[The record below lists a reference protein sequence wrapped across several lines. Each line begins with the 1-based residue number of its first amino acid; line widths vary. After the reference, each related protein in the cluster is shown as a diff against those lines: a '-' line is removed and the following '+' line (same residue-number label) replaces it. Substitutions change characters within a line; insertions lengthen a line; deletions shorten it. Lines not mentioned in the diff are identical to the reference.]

1 VVKFLVLTY
10 QRATRE
16 LVAVEPFDS
25 GREGLDH
32 RMAIEQT
39 PDHAGD
45 VEVVVLMAKD
55 REHLEQTHSRYFR
68 RARQLFET
76 TVSRLALA

>member
-1 VVKFLVLTY
+1 MVKFFVLTY

-25 GREGLDH
+25 GHEALDH

-39 PDHAGD
+39 PEHTSD
-45 VEVVVLMAKD
+45 VEVVV
-55 REHLEQTHSRYFR
+55 
-68 RARQLFET
+68 
-76 TVSRLALA
+76 